1 MKPSSNYPCMFLMIL
16 TLLIGGCS
24 EKGVT
29 SSKQSKMDA
38 GQVPE
43 MVRPQLSAKKSYIQ
57 GEDIQVSVR
66 FPASDWKLIERQ
78 KHMLNGNGFWPWH
91 IRIDG
96 EYYRLDGGASPLF
109 PPTTSNTERTSHL
122 QLNMGKGLLDHF
134 EWKPGEYHVAYVFR
148 GITMC
153 HPHAPDQEVHLDEWA
168 SNEVVF
174 QVIEETEQVASGHAA
189 ARRIVSVNVLL
200 L

>member
-1 MKPSSNYPCMFLMIL
+1 MFLMIL

-24 EKGVT
+24 DKGDT
-29 SSKQSKMDA
+29 SSNQGEMDA

-43 MVRPQLSAKKSYIQ
+43 MVRPQLSAKQSYIQ

-78 KHMLNGNGFWPWH
+78 NEELNSNGFWPWH

-96 EYYRLDGGASPLF
+96 EYYRLDGGTSPLF
-109 PPTTSNTERTSHL
+109 PPTKSNTERTSHL
-122 QLNMGKGLLDHF
+122 QLNPGKELLDDF
-134 EWKPGEYHVAYVFR
+134 DWKPGEYHVAYAFR
-148 GITMC
+148 GIAVC
-153 HPHAPDQEVHLDEWA
+153 HPNAPDQETHLDEWA

-174 QVIEETEQVASGHAA
+174 QVIEK
-189 ARRIVSVNVLL
+189 N
-200 L
+200 